1 MTTITLNIGFKE
13 NKARDKAKNAGFKWN
28 PTSKIWTK
36 EFASVEEMDKW
47 EKWASSNTIL
57 MVYKA
62 EDSTLSNNERNAND
76 YGQVGHWVN
85 GNNGE

>member
-13 NKARDKAKNAGFKWN
+13 TKARDKAKGAGFRWN
-28 PTSKIWTK
+28 SACKTWEKS
-36 EFASVEEMDKW
+36 FSSVEEMEKW

-57 MVYKA
+57 MLYKV
-62 EDSTLSNNERNAND
+62 EPTTNEADRNALD
-76 YGQVGHWVN
+76 YGQIGHWVN